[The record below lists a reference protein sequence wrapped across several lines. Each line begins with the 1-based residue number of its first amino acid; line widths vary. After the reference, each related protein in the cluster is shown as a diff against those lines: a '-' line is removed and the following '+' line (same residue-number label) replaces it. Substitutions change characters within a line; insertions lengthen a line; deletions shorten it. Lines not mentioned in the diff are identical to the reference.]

1 MGDAAG
7 AQMVLEQ
14 HLFEGR
20 VPIPVQVACWPSR
33 QEHISEYR
41 FKRRMWESCTA
52 MASSPLRS
60 TGGPPV
66 KGRPQALDPSV
77 RRGSEEQAIG
87 QVRGSRKPT
96 PMALGPCSW
105 PEPFTRGLVTSS
117 RGERLGWSPFCAP

>member
-1 MGDAAG
+1 
-7 AQMVLEQ
+7 MVLEQ

-20 VPIPVQVACWPSR
+20 VPIPVQVACWPSS

-77 RRGSEEQAIG
+77 RRGSGCVQRSLG
-87 QVRGSRKPT
+87 RSGVVGS
-96 PMALGPCSW
+96 LY
-105 PEPFTRGLVTSS
+105 
-117 RGERLGWSPFCAP
+117 